1 MLKKFE
7 VIKEM
12 LATVSK
18 YSFKTRT
25 AHVLF
30 FLLLLLLLTVLK
42 LNVHVSLYIIP

>member
-1 MLKKFE
+1 MLKKFK

-18 YSFKTRT
+18 YSFKKRT

-30 FLLLLLLLTVLK
+30 LKLLLLLMVLK
-42 LNVHVSLYIIP
+42 LNVRVSLYIIP